1 MNCKQRCGIVLIE
14 ARPVENIVLD
24 IIGDYSVFLT
34 VKPED
39 EALVHPALILREA
52 IAIVRDSLSGRNVV
66 NIVKQ
71 AHIFLIHVT
80 GQIILTTYTFILY
93 LEFIGFSSALYSE
106 ENGTG
111 GLLSVTYWYLNLA
124 PEK

>member
-66 NIVKQ
+66 NIVKPAQ
-71 AHIFLIHVT
+71 AFLIQDLD
-80 GQIILTTYTFILY
+80 QIILSTYTFIPN

-106 ENGTG
+106 EKGTG
-111 GLLSVTYWYLNLA
+111 GLFSVTYWYLNLA